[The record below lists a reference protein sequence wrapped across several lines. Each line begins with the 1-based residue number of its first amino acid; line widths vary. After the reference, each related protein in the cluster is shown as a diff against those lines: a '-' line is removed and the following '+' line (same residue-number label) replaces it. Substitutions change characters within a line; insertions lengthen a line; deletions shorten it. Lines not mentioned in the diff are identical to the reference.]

1 MDESVT
7 IRSCS
12 LHDAEAILSLGIRTF
27 RDTFDEMNTP
37 ENMMLYLNKTFTLK
51 RIREEI
57 QEPGSIFF
65 IAEKD
70 GDAVGYARLRTFEK
84 PDGLESQSPIEIER
98 LYADKKFLGQRI
110 GYNLMNTCL
119 HYARDHGHDLVWL
132 GVWEHNE
139 RAISFYKKWG
149 FEQFGQ
155 HVFMLGQD
163 AQTDLLMKKQL
174 KQ

>member
-1 MDESVT
+1 MNESVT

-12 LHDAEAILSLGIRTF
+12 LHDAEALVSLGIRTF

-57 QEPGSIFF
+57 QEAGSVFF
-65 IAEKD
+65 IAQKKEE
-70 GDAVGYARLRTFEK
+70 AVGYARLRVSEK
-84 PDGLESQSPIEIER
+84 PKGMEAHSAIEIER
-98 LYADKKFLGQRI
+98 LYADKKHQGKRI
-110 GYNLMNTCL
+110 GYNLMNSCL
-119 HYARDHGHDLVWL
+119 YYAKDHGYDVVWL

-139 RAISFYKKWG
+139 RAIAFYKKWG

-155 HVFMLGQD
+155 HVFMLGHD
-163 AQTDLLMKKQL
+163 AQTDLLMKKHL
-174 KQ
+174 K